1 MWLPNL
7 RWDRHKA
14 LPLRQ
19 MIESPIFV
27 KTYELLLWLVPRTL
41 KLPREHRFPLA
52 LRLQTNAHALQRALL
67 VAAKMPPGEAR
78 RDALRDADVELSEL
92 KLNWRLAND
101 LSLLDA
107 RTFENGA
114 RLTNEVGR
122 LLGGWLNKSGQ
133 NK

>member
-1 MWLPNL
+1 
-7 RWDRHKA
+7 
-14 LPLRQ
+14 

-41 KLPREHRFPLA
+41 KLPREHRFTLA
-52 LRLQTNAHALQRALL
+52 ARLQANAYAFQRALL
-67 VAAKMPPGEAR
+67 VAAKASPGTAR
-78 RDALRDADVELSEL
+78 HAALDAADLELSEL